1 MTVQDIDTVAPG
13 PLPSVAEQP
22 HSLELY
28 LALAF
33 SLLCGLLQFTK
44 SPLARGILAGVRNAW
59 REAEIQHEH
68 RD

>member
-1 MTVQDIDTVAPG
+1 M
-13 PLPSVAEQP
+13 AEQP

-28 LALAF
+28 AALAF

-68 RD
+68 HD